1 MPEKLKHFPVNWID
15 GMKISKIHFL
25 GMQENVDEAVKEA
38 VSVQLTSINYGLLPI
53 MGNSNSIKMNLIVDN
68 HKLLKVKI
76 DECRAIT
83 SNGFRIEIDKET
95 DSGLDSSLTY
105 PEAVHAILPGEKIGL
120 LACIS
125 VNNKKRIPFGEL
137 DPDENPPRYPFTQP
151 EYLLHL
157 IPEEN
162 IRKENGLGNSFLTIG
177 RIMVSDTETSIDESY
192 IPPSTTVNSHAS
204 LLEDYTDLDKFYGQ
218 IEIYANQISQKI
230 NSKNQNNILSQL
242 LESICDKTLNY
253 LGHEINAFRWFT
265 PNRPPAYMY
274 NSVIAFARIIKN
286 HIDSRSGSGKEELL
300 NYFSEWCNISQGDFE
315 LLFNETINIG
325 YNHSQID
332 KTSSQVFKFT
342 KTIEELF
349 SILTRLDYIGK
360 RKDGSIY
367 VTEINDENQK
377 IVTNARRNR
386 TFIND

>member
-1 MPEKLKHFPVNWID
+1 MPEKIKHFPVNWID
-15 GMKISKIHFL
+15 GMKINKNHFL
-25 GMQENVDEAVKEA
+25 AMQENTDEAVKEA
-38 VSVQLTSINYGLLPI
+38 VSSQLTSINYGLLPI
-53 MGNSNSIKMNLIVDN
+53 NGNSNSIKMNLIVDN

-76 DECRAIT
+76 DECHAIT
-83 SNGFRIEIDKET
+83 PSGNRIEIDREI
-95 DSGLDSSLTY
+95 DNNLDSSLVY
-105 PEAVHAILPGEKIGL
+105 PEAVHTIISGEKIGL

-125 VNNKKRIPFGEL
+125 VNSKKRIPFGEL
-137 DPDENPPRYPFTQP
+137 DPDENPPRYPYTQP

-162 IRKENGLGNSFLTIG
+162 IKNNGLGNSFLTVG
-177 RIMVSDTETSIDESY
+177 RIIVSESETSIDDSY
-192 IPPSTTVNSHAS
+192 IPPSTTVSSHLS
-204 LLEDYTDLDKFYGQ
+204 LLEDFNDLDKFLGQ

-230 NSKNQNNILSQL
+230 NSKSQNNNILSQL
-242 LESICDKTLNY
+242 LDVICDKTLTF
-253 LGHEINAFRWFT
+253 LGQEINVFRWFM

-274 NSVIAFARIIKN
+274 NSIISLARILKN
-286 HIDSRSGSGKEELL
+286 YIDSRSGSGKEELL

-315 LLFNETINIG
+315 VLFNDTINSG
-325 YNHSQID
+325 YNHNHID
-332 KTSSQVFKFT
+332 ATSAQVFKFT
-342 KTIEELF
+342 QTIQELF

-367 VTEINDENQK
+367 VTEITDENQK